1 MRKLDDLRVK
11 AGMTGVLQLVSVE
24 RGAQVSP
31 GTNLVRVADPTNL
44 KAEVRIAETQTK
56 DLRLG
61 QFAEIDTRNG
71 IVQGKVARIDPASSN
86 GTVGVDVIL
95 DGALP
100 PGARP
105 DLSVDGTI
113 RIEKLDNVVFV
124 GRPAFGQDEGT
135 VSMFKLLPTG
145 EAVRTNVKLGRSS
158 VNTIEI
164 KEGLQPGRPGD
175 PLRHVQLRPVRPHP
189 VEGLTTVA
197 DQQSTVTMES
207 MMNTAAQTLIHLDGV
222 TKVFFT
228 DEVET
233 HALAGIHLE
242 IKTGEYIA
250 IAGPSGC
257 GKSTLLSILGLLD
270 SPTDGKYIL
279 NGKSVADLPLSERAR
294 VRNREIGFIFQ
305 SFNLIGDLNV
315 YENVELPLTYRG
327 MKSAER
333 KERVMA
339 ALEKVGMAHRSKHLP
354 TQLSGGQQ
362 QRVAVARAVAGS
374 PRSCWR
380 TSRPETSTR
389 RTARRSWSCCASC
402 TAKARRSAWSRTTR
416 ATRATPTAP
425 STCSTAASSR
435 KTAASAPRRKWK
447 RAGFISSTRRAV
459 EVWIGAGTGQARLG
473 DDPEPRR
480 DC

>member
-1 MRKLDDLRVK
+1 MVDIARPESVKRKKKQMRIVYGAAGLIVIALITLAVARLKPAAPSVERATVWIDTVKRGPMTRQVRGSGTLIPEDIRWIPATTQGRVERILLRPGAEVKPDTVILEMSNPDLQQSVKDAQLAFQSAEAAYLNKKADLQSQYLSQQADAATIEANYRQANDDLEANKELQKDGLVSSLTLKLKQTQASDQENRLRIAKQRLKMTEEGLKSQLAPQEADVNLKRAAYELSMRKLDDLRVK

-71 IVQGKVARIDPASSN
+71 VVQGKVARIDPASSN

-164 KEGLQPGRPGD
+164 KEGLQPGDQVILSDMSNYDQFDRI
-175 PLRHVQLRPVRPHP
+175 QLK
-189 VEGLTTVA
+189 G
-197 DQQSTVTMES
+197 
-207 MMNTAAQTLIHLDGV
+207 
-222 TKVFFT
+222 
-228 DEVET
+228 
-233 HALAGIHLE
+233 
-242 IKTGEYIA
+242 
-250 IAGPSGC
+250 
-257 GKSTLLSILGLLD
+257 
-270 SPTDGKYIL
+270 
-279 NGKSVADLPLSERAR
+279 
-294 VRNREIGFIFQ
+294 
-305 SFNLIGDLNV
+305 
-315 YENVELPLTYRG
+315 
-327 MKSAER
+327 
-333 KERVMA
+333 
-339 ALEKVGMAHRSKHLP
+339 
-354 TQLSGGQQ
+354 
-362 QRVAVARAVAGS
+362 
-374 PRSCWR
+374 
-380 TSRPETSTR
+380 
-389 RTARRSWSCCASC
+389 
-402 TAKARRSAWSRTTR
+402 
-416 ATRATPTAP
+416 
-425 STCSTAASSR
+425 
-435 KTAASAPRRKWK
+435 
-447 RAGFISSTRRAV
+447 
-459 EVWIGAGTGQARLG
+459 
-473 DDPEPRR
+473 
-480 DC
+480 